1 MSRSFGRIR
10 VDDEGIRL
18 KPILFFFGS
27 QFDLKW
33 SDITGWATAEAVLAS
48 DRTQEVIARILELH
62 LAKGMETVN
71 WSGSGKTFDS
81 LVEEVR
87 RRLPDK
93 RVESVMKQ
101 MSPMYR

>member
-1 MSRSFGRIR
+1 MSRSFGRIC
-10 VDDEGIRL
+10 VDDDGIRQR
-18 KPILFFFGS
+18 PILFFFGS

-33 SDITGWATAEAVLAS
+33 SDIKGWATVEAVLAS
-48 DRTQEVIARILELH
+48 GRTEEVIARILELH
-62 LAKGMETVN
+62 LANGMHTVN
-71 WSGSGKTFDS
+71 WSASGKAFDA
-81 LVEEVR
+81 LIEEVR